1 MDYDLWAPIYL
12 FTAVLHM
19 DYDPNILCSLIILNP
34 EVLALRTVDAEA
46 VLLQVAA
53 TTKKIPNS
61 RIPNYPSLPSQL
73 LCQVHNITLHVSVND
88 TSSVPNV
95 W

>member
-1 MDYDLWAPIYL
+1 ME
-12 FTAVLHM
+12 
-19 DYDPNILCSLIILNP
+19 CSLISLTP
-34 EVLALRTVDAEA
+34 EVLVLRTLDAEA

-73 LCQVHNITLHVSVND
+73 LCQVHNITLHVGVND
-88 TSSVPNV
+88 TNSVPNV
-95 W
+95 CVVLCLYSLLVKCFICTG

>member
-19 DYDPNILCSLIILNP
+19 DYDP
-34 EVLALRTVDAEA
+34 TA
-46 VLLQVAA
+46 VLSQVAA

>member
-12 FTAVLHM
+12 CTVALHM
-19 DYDPNILCSLIILNP
+19 DYDP
-34 EVLALRTVDAEA
+34 TA

-95 W
+95 WLAHCLFPNSQGPNS